1 MKWNLFHKNIDP
13 PVSNGDMREVTLPVK
28 VICEWSDEIIA
39 EYDYENDV
47 VLEYTSGYVMK
58 VLPDQSFVYTEG
70 MTTRYLAS
78 CFMEKSCKRIH
89 REGESCT
96 LNNNCRYPDCLKE

>member
-1 MKWNLFHKNIDP
+1 MEWNLSPHNIDP
-13 PVSNGDMREVTLPVK
+13 PVGHGDMREAELMVK
-28 VICEWSDEIIA
+28 VVCEWSDEIIA

-78 CFMEKSCKRIH
+78 CFVGKSCKHIH

-96 LNNNCRYPDCLKE
+96 LNNNCKFPNCPKE

>member
-1 MKWNLFHKNIDP
+1 MKWNLFPMNVNP
-13 PVSNGDMREVTLPVK
+13 PVGHGDMREVTLSVK
-28 VICEWSDEIIA
+28 VICEWSDKIIA

-58 VLPDQSFVYTEG
+58 VLPNQSFVYNEG
-70 MTTRYLAS
+70 VDTQYLGS
-78 CFMEKSCKRIH
+78 CIMEKPCKHIH

-96 LNNNCRYPDCLKE
+96 LNNNCKFPNCPKE